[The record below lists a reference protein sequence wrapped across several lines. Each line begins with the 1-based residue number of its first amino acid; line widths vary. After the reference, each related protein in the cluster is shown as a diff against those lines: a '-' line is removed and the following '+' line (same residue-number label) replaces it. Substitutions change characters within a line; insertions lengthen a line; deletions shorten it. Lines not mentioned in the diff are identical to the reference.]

1 MVSISGERAEE
12 LDDAPGRKRKFVSS
26 DNISKT
32 EDGRGRLS
40 WVHGER
46 SFGLFVIAAKFEETI
61 HMFVVSYGHY
71 KTCKNFLNKLLLVN
85 W

>member
-32 EDGRGRLS
+32 EDRRGRDLVES
-40 WVHGER
+40 TPR
-46 SFGLFVIAAKFEETI
+46 QTLFW
-61 HMFVVSYGHY
+61 
-71 KTCKNFLNKLLLVN
+71 LVCHFSKI
-85 W
+85 